1 MKKGILIN
9 IPFRSFWRYILPGT
23 IIVCIVAAISGI
35 VIVDRLIMPRI
46 VGVNRDIVE
55 VPDVA
60 GMEYESAREKFFKA
74 GLLTE
79 IRSREYDNQV
89 ADQHV
94 ISQFPEKGEKVKKG
108 RKIALVLSKGKE
120 IAVIPDVRNLSE
132 RQARIELKKHGFTLG
147 NVKKVFSA
155 EKAVDIVVDAFP
167 ASGTTVSREMEVDL
181 YVSKGPKPTHAE
193 VPNLVGES
201 IGSAKKKIEES
212 GLVLGKVEYKNNPAL
227 LPGTIISQ
235 SAAPG
240 SNVHLNSKIDLVV
253 SVIRKK

>member
-1 MKKGILIN
+1 MMKGILIN
-9 IPFRSFWRYILPGT
+9 IPFRSFWRYVLPGAV
-23 IIVCIVAAISGI
+23 IVCIVATISGI
-35 VIVDRLIMPRI
+35 LIVDQLVMPGI
-46 VGVNRDIVE
+46 VGVNRDIIE

-60 GMEYESAREKFFKA
+60 GMEYEKARDKFFKV

-79 IRSREYDNQV
+79 IRSREYDNQI

-108 RKIALVLSKGKE
+108 RKIALVISKGKE
-120 IAVIPDVRNLSE
+120 IAVIPDVRNISE

-147 NVKKVFSA
+147 NVKKVFS
-155 EKAVDIVVDAFP
+155 EERAVDMVVDAFP

-181 YVSKGPKPTHAE
+181 YVSKGPRPTHAE

-201 IGSAKKKIEES
+201 IGAAKKKIEES
-212 GLVLGKVEYKNNPAL
+212 GLLLGKVEYKNNPAL

-235 SAAPG
+235 SVAPG
-240 SNVHLNSKIDLVV
+240 SKIQLNSKVSLVV
-253 SVIRKK
+253 SVIR

>member
-1 MKKGILIN
+1 MEKSILIH
-9 IPFRSFWRYILPGT
+9 IPLKSLLRYIVPGT
-23 IIVCIVAAISGI
+23 VIVCIIAAISGI
-35 VIVDRLIMPRI
+35 VIVDRLIMPRV
-46 VGVNRDIVE
+46 VGVNRDVVE

-60 GMEYESAREKFFKA
+60 GMEYEAAREKFYKV

-94 ISQFPEKGEKVKKG
+94 INQFPEKGEKVKKG

-147 NVKKVFSA
+147 NVKKVFSS

-167 ASGTTVSREMEVDL
+167 ASGTTISREMEVDL

-201 IGSAKKKIEES
+201 IGSAKKKIEEC
-212 GLVLGKVEYKNNPAL
+212 GLVLGLVEYKNNPAL

-235 SAAPG
+235 SVAPG
-240 SNVHLNSKIDLVV
+240 SNVQLNSKINLVV
-253 SVIRKK
+253 SVIRSK